1 MSRLWDK
8 GAPLDER
15 VLRYTAG
22 EDHALDNRL
31 VAYDARA
38 SIAHAE
44 MLNANGLLSP
54 SDLDAIR
61 QGLLDIAAEHARGEW
76 QVQLEHEDGQTALET
91 LLTQRIGEAGK
102 RVHLGRSRNDQVLT
116 ALRLYLKDVVDE
128 LAARSGAVADALD
141 QLSQR
146 EGDIQL
152 PGYTHMQQAMPS
164 SVALWAGGF
173 AAELRDDAAAM
184 AQVRQRIDKS
194 PLGSAAGYG
203 SPNLPIDRE
212 DTRQR
217 LGFASVHEPVTAVQL
232 SRGKAESQL
241 LFEIALVM
249 QDVGRLSADLMLF
262 YTQEFAFV
270 SLPDAFT
277 TGSSIMPQKRNPD
290 AAELVRAKTGRIIG
304 ALMQMLVVMKGLPLA
319 YSKDMQEDKESTF
332 DALATFSLVIAAMTG
347 MVGDLVPNE
356 KRMKAAASEGYA
368 TATDLADHLV
378 QKLGIPFRE
387 SHEITGKIVALAAK
401 EGITL
406 EQMTIKQM
414 RTVDPRIPPS
424 ALKVLAAAR
433 SVESR
438 TSYGG
443 TAPKNVAAQ
452 ADKWLKRLGK

>member
-44 MLNANGLLSP
+44 MLNANGLLSS

-290 AAELVRAKTGRIIG
+290 VFELIRGRTATAQACLQEVMGIVAK
-304 ALMQMLVVMKGLPLA
+304 LPSGYQRDLQLIKIPLFRGIDVCLDTLA
-319 YSKDMQEDKESTF
+319 ILPA
-332 DALATFSLVIAAMTG
+332 ALAGVSFRRERIQLDPSIH
-347 MVGDLVPNE
+347 
-356 KRMKAAASEGYA
+356 AAAQANEM
-368 TATDLADHLV
+368 V
-378 QKLGIPFRE
+378 VKEGIPFRE
-387 SHEITGKIVALAAK
+387 AYRRVGEN
-401 EGITL
+401 
-406 EQMTIKQM
+406 
-414 RTVDPRIPPS
+414 
-424 ALKVLAAAR
+424 LK
-433 SVESR
+433 
-438 TSYGG
+438 
-443 TAPKNVAAQ
+443 KN
-452 ADKWLKRLGK
+452 R